1 MKRFD
6 SRTVIL
12 FSAKVAERH
21 DLINRVCT
29 PEELDKEVAA
39 LIEVILAKNPVML
52 RRSKFVLNEGADLPL
67 SGAMA
72 FEIPIQPFANK
83 PGRLATDGMEDFADS
98 DRRAARRW
106 VSRDFWQD

>member
-1 MKRFD
+1 
-6 SRTVIL
+6 
-12 FSAKVAERH
+12 
-21 DLINRVCT
+21 
-29 PEELDKEVAA
+29 
-39 LIEVILAKNPVML
+39 
-52 RRSKFVLNEGADLPL
+52 
-67 SGAMA
+67 MA